1 MIGVM
6 RRGSAVRQQAAD
18 VVLPFEPWART
29 LPDDRSWHPGI
40 LPIARLKPGAS
51 LDQAGTEMTLIAK
64 RLEKQY
70 PETNTNVSAL
80 VDSMQDQIVENV
92 RPALRVLI
100 GAVGVVLLIACANVA
115 NLLLVRAT
123 GRRREVAIRTA
134 LGARPSDT
142 IRQLLAETILV
153 AVAWGGGGC
162 CLGCAGE
169 RLCVHAA
176 L

>member
-1 MIGVM
+1 MVVERCALPISSWP
-6 RRGSAVRQQAAD
+6 RVRAAD

-51 LDQAGTEMTLIAK
+51 LDQARTEMTLIAK

-92 RPALRVLI
+92 RPALRVFI
-100 GAVGVVLLIACANVA
+100 VAVGVLLLIACPNVA

-123 GRRREVAIRTA
+123 GRRREVAIRTP
-134 LGARPSDT
+134 LVARRSLI
-142 IRQLLAETILV
+142 IRQLLAERIVVT
-153 AVAWGGGGC
+153 
-162 CLGCAGE
+162 E
-169 RLCVHAA
+169 
-176 L
+176 